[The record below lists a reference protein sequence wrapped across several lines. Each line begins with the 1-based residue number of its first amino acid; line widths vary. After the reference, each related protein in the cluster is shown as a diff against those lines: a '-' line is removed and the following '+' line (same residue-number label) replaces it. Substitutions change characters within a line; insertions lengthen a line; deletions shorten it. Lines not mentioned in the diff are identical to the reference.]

1 VVQKDAPQEDRPQDQ
16 EDRPQD
22 DDTSGQRSPDVAL
35 SRRRLLLGAGGAVV
49 VVGGLAAGGAVL
61 LSHNGRDDREPATG
75 GGSAGGIEPVRHL
88 HLAWLPAGW
97 RQWESGVDANQE
109 SVIGGDP
116 NDSGVTVRAIAYVA
130 GLQPPADYRDKLS
143 DTWAQ
148 AAGPERVNDHATRW
162 MGAGSARRSAQIRMQ
177 WQPTPGSWVEVDY
190 VGHGGQDNL
199 GAAHQIASGLQFDK
213 NERIKVPARVRSLP
227 ATLVL
232 QAVEAFVPGS
242 DDQWM
247 FTLAFA
253 PGKRPLDATVVY
265 PSLDIVV
272 QPMNDTAIAGKQDQ
286 SLGAD
291 ATVDGHPARYIVNG
305 QNGSDYEEQLRTW
318 DVNGLAATVTVRGE
332 QTRTAIGADAALT
345 VFRHLELFPAPADW
359 V

>member
-1 VVQKDAPQEDRPQDQ
+1 VVR
-16 EDRPQD
+16 
-22 DDTSGQRSPDVAL
+22 L

-49 VVGGLAAGGAVL
+49 TVGGLAAGGAVL
-61 LSHNGRDDREPATG
+61 LSDNGRDSSRPATG

-116 NDSGVTVRAIAYVA
+116 NDSGVTVRAIAYLA
-130 GLQPPADYRDKLS
+130 GLQPPADYRDKLGEA
-143 DTWAQ
+143 WVE
-148 AAGPERVNDHATRW
+148 AAGPERVDDHATRW
-162 MGAGSARRSAQIRMQ
+162 MGAGSARQSAQIRIQ
-177 WQPTPGSWVEVDY
+177 WQRTPGSWVELDY

-199 GAAHQIASGLQFDK
+199 GTAHQIASGLQFDK
-213 NERIKVPARVRSLP
+213 NERIKVPARVKSLP

-247 FTLAFA
+247 CALTFA
-253 PGKRPLDATVVY
+253 RGGRPLEATALY
-265 PSLDIVV
+265 SSLDIVV
-272 QPMNDTAIAGKQDQ
+272 QPMNDTARAGMQDQ

-291 ATVDGHPARYIVNG
+291 ATVDRHPARHIVNG

-318 DVNGLAATVTVRGE
+318 DVNGLAVTVTVRGE
-332 QTRTAIGADAALT
+332 QTRSAIGTDAALT
-345 VFRHLELFPAPADW
+345 VFRHLDLFPAPTDW